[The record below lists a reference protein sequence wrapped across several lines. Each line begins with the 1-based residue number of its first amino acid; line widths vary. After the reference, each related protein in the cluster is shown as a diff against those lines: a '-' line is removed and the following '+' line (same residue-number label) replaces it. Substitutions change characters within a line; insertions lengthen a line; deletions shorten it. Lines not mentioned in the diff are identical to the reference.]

1 MNCTSTQ
8 VYIGMLGGGTVG
20 GGVYQALCQNGKL
33 IASRTGI
40 ELIIK
45 KIAVKAYDEPRAVDI
60 PHSLMTLDWRD
71 VVNDPQIQLVVELV
85 GGTGVAKEMIL
96 AALHLGKPVITANK
110 ALLAQCGEE
119 LFTVAKQ
126 HNTSIYFEASVA
138 GGIPI
143 LRSIKEGFVCN
154 KFSSISGIVNGTCN
168 YILTEMEVQ
177 GRGFE
182 EILHDA
188 QKKGYAEA
196 NPSLDVDGHD
206 SHHKITILASLAHN
220 TWIHSDLVYRY
231 GISTVTNQDIE
242 ICSQLGYRIKLL
254 GTVKTV
260 LKNQLSAS
268 EDSITYIQAGVAPT
282 LIPHDHIL
290 AGVNDV
296 FNALAV
302 TGDVVGETFFYGKG
316 AGQDAT
322 ASAVVGDIVDAALN
336 TVNNTPRRLPP
347 MWLGNN
353 IKIVAPDDVQ
363 GSFYIRVELKNSKD
377 KNAEIDQEVI
387 DAIKEENIQVI
398 KTANSISASENSRYF
413 VVLVSHTSF
422 RIIHIILKKLRK
434 RDDCISAPVAFMILD

>member
-1 MNCTSTQ
+1 MNCTSTR

-40 ELIIK
+40 ELIIR

-60 PHSLMTLDWRD
+60 PHSLMTLDWHD
-71 VVNDPQIQLVVELV
+71 VVNDPQVQVVVELV
-85 GGTGVAKEMIL
+85 GGTGIAKEMIL
-96 AALHLGKPVITANK
+96 TALQQGKPVITANK
-110 ALLAQCGEE
+110 ALLAQYGEE
-119 LFTVAKQ
+119 LFSVAKQ
-126 HNTSIYFEASVA
+126 HDTSIYYEASVA

-196 NPSLDVDGHD
+196 NPGLDVDGHD

-231 GISTVTNQDIE
+231 GIRSVTSQDIK

-260 LKNQLSAS
+260 LKGQLSAS
-268 EDSITYIQAGVAPT
+268 EDPITYIQAGVAPT
-282 LIPHDHIL
+282 LIPHNHIL

-316 AGQDAT
+316 AGQNAT
-322 ASAVVGDIVDAALN
+322 ASAVVSDIVDAALN
-336 TVNNTPRRLPP
+336 AVNNTPRRLPP

-353 IKIVAPDDVQ
+353 IQVVAPDDVQ
-363 GSFYIRVELKNSKD
+363 GSFYIRVELKNSND
-377 KNAEIDQEVI
+377 KNAEIDQKI
-387 DAIKEENIQVI
+387 IRAIKEENIQII
-398 KTANSISASENSRYF
+398 KTASSIGESADSRYF
-413 VVLVSHTSF
+413 VILVSHTSF
-422 RIIHIILKKLRK
+422 KTIHITLKKLGECG
-434 RDDCISAPVAFMILD
+434 DCVNAPVAFMILD

>member
-1 MNCTSTQ
+1 
-8 VYIGMLGGGTVG
+8 
-20 GGVYQALCQNGKL
+20 
-33 IASRTGI
+33 
-40 ELIIK
+40 
-45 KIAVKAYDEPRAVDI
+45 
-60 PHSLMTLDWRD
+60 
-71 VVNDPQIQLVVELV
+71 
-85 GGTGVAKEMIL
+85 
-96 AALHLGKPVITANK
+96 
-110 ALLAQCGEE
+110 
-119 LFTVAKQ
+119 
-126 HNTSIYFEASVA
+126 
-138 GGIPI
+138 
-143 LRSIKEGFVCN
+143 
-154 KFSSISGIVNGTCN
+154 
-168 YILTEMEVQ
+168 MEVQ

-231 GISTVTNQDIE
+231 GIRSVTNQDIK

-260 LKNQLSAS
+260 LMDQLSAS
-268 EDSITYIQAGVAPT
+268 EDSTTYIQAGVAPT

-296 FNALAV
+296 FNALTV

-336 TVNNTPRRLPP
+336 AVNNTPRRLPP

-353 IKIVAPDDVQ
+353 IQVVAPDDVQ
-363 GSFYIRVELKNSKD
+363 GNFYIRVELKNTKD
-377 KNAEIDQEVI
+377 KNVEVDQEIVDVI
-387 DAIKEENIQVI
+387 KGENIQII
-398 KTANSISASENSRYF
+398 KTANNTNVSGNSRYF

-422 RIIHIILKKLRK
+422 KIIHIILQKLGE
-434 RDDCISAPVAFMILD
+434 RDDCVNAPVAFMILD